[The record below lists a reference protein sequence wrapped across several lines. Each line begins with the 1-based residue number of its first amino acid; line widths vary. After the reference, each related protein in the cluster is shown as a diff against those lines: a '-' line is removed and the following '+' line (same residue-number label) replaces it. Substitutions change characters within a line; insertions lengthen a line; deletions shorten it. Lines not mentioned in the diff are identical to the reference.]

1 MGRGCSLRV
10 GSVQLRAAPQE
21 LHGAAVSGATQPPGR
36 GDGMNPSEAP
46 HVPPPALGQGPARNL
61 GPCSH
66 CSLPELLL
74 LRTESKGCGNNK
86 HRFH

>member
-1 MGRGCSLRV
+1 
-10 GSVQLRAAPQE
+10 
-21 LHGAAVSGATQPPGR
+21 
-36 GDGMNPSEAP
+36 MNPSEAP

-74 LRTESKGCGNNK
+74 LRTESKGRGNNK